1 MTPRFLIDTSCMV
14 AVLCAWHE
22 HHERATRAIEQR
34 LDEGQTL
41 VVAAP
46 GLIEAYAVLTR
57 LPPPHRLSPS
67 NSGAL
72 LTANFMNDGVEVAAL
87 GIDRYARLLGGAA
100 RRGIAGGA
108 IYDAV
113 IVACA
118 LAAGIDALLTFNQRQ
133 FHLLAAREVDI
144 VVP

>member
-1 MTPRFLIDTSCMV
+1 MTPRFLIDTSCII
-14 AVLCAWHE
+14 AVLCTWHE
-22 HHERATRAIEQR
+22 HHDRATRAIEQR
-34 LDEGQTL
+34 LDEGGTL

-67 NSGAL
+67 NSEAL
-72 LTANFMNDGVEVAAL
+72 LTANFMNDAIELMAL
-87 GIDRYARLLGGAA
+87 GTDEYDRLLRDAP

-108 IYDAV
+108 IYDGV
-113 IVACA
+113 ILACA
-118 LAAGIDALLTFNQRQ
+118 LAARANVLLTFNQRQ
-133 FHLLAAREVDI
+133 FELLAAGEIDI